1 MKLTDN
7 LNTGQS
13 LRLVSPVFGI
23 RVLERVKCLLV
34 YMSLGTRFHCSVTLM
49 VNKFRLIS
57 SLVVGCPRVALAA
70 SPAIVNHSA
79 GSTWSFPVRTLY
91 TMAIQIL
98 TTGMGKCHEYWCW
111 CVWPLCISKLKVYF
125 FRLGRG
131 SDGVGQSSTVQML
144 SKSPTKVPSCFL
156 LLHFSLTLTA
166 V

>member
-1 MKLTDN
+1 MSFGLY
-7 LNTGQS
+7 
-13 LRLVSPVFGI
+13 VSWDPVPLFCHSDGEQI
-23 RVLERVKCLLV
+23 PSNFKSAMLHPNVQ
-34 YMSLGTRFHCSVTLM
+34 G
-49 VNKFRLIS
+49 
-57 SLVVGCPRVALAA
+57 VGCPRVALAA

-131 SDGVGQSSTVQML
+131 NDGVGQSSTVQML